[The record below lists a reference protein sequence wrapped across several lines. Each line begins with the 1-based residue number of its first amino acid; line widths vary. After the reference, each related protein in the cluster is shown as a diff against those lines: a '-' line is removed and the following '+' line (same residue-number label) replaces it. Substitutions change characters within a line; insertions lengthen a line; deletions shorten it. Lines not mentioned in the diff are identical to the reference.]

1 MDDKFA
7 TYVGNRRLHNFL
19 TLDEYRSKKGKVV
32 YKIYHDKV
40 IIKGRYTP
48 KHILRLK

>member
-19 TLDEYRSKKGKVV
+19 TLDEYRSKKGKAL
-32 YKIYHDKV
+32 YIIRHNR
-40 IIKGRYTP
+40 ILIKGKYSP
-48 KHILRLK
+48 LHKIKL